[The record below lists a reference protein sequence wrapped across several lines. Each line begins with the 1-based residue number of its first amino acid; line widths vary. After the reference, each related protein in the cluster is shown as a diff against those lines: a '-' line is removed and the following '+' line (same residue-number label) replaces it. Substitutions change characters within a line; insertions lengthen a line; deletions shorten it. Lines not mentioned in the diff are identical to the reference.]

1 MEQEET
7 SNPKPNNL
15 ANEENKKNRVNIAF
29 PFLFFFPSFAHE
41 ITCRSLSKMYF

>member
-7 SNPKPNNL
+7 INPKPNNL
-15 ANEENKKNRVNIAF
+15 AYEENKKNRVNIAF
-29 PFLFFFPSFAHE
+29 PFFFPSFAHE

>member
-29 PFLFFFPSFAHE
+29 PFLFFFPFFCSWNN
-41 ITCRSLSKMYF
+41 L

>member
-29 PFLFFFPSFAHE
+29 PFLSFFPFFCS
-41 ITCRSLSKMYF
+41 